1 LLRIIGGA
9 SIAINK
15 KEIKQNGDQ
24 KTGCTTITTIGYKW
38 EWDTKKARVWL
49 RKGQGVIK
57 VKAGIAPCQKVVA
70 RSLVVISS
78 LQYATLSVV

>member
-24 KTGCTTITTIGYKW
+24 KTGCTTIRYKW